1 MFDNN
6 LVGIPL
12 SIVDIRAIY
21 LEGNGLKD
29 TKRNRHVVLMDDIR
43 NYLLEY
49 GYRLLTVRY
58 WNYSIGKMMKYYVIE
73 KEV

>member
-49 GYRLLTVRY
+49 GYRLLTLRY